1 MVDVNRFKS
10 MQITLA
16 SPSKVRS
23 WSYGEVKNLKQS
35 TIVHLNQNVM
45 DFFDEVIFWSNKRL
59 GSVHAANTNVSVIK
73 GLLVTAVVLK

>member
-23 WSYGEVKNLKQS
+23 WSYGEVKKPETINYRTLKPEREG
-35 TIVHLNQNVM
+35 L
-45 DFFDEVIFWSNKRL
+45 FDEVIFGPTKDWECACGNTN
-59 GSVHAANTNVSVIK
+59 GSVTK
-73 GLLVTAVVLK
+73 GSFVTVVG

>member
-35 TIVHLNQNVM
+35 ITVPLKPEREGL
-45 DFFDEVIFWSNKRL
+45 FDEVILVPQRL
-59 GSVHAANTNVSVIK
+59 GISS
-73 GLLVTAVVLK
+73 G